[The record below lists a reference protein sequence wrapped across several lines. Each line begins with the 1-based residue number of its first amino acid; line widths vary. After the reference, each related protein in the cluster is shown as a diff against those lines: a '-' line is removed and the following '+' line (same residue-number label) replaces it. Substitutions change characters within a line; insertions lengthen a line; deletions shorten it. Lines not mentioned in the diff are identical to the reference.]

1 MLNDILAVMRKYG
14 LSEGEFLDVQLMRSS
29 RHSAQLERMISP
41 EGTYPLVGA
50 SLSYRCGVFHLLSQ
64 AALLKILPR
73 NINPTQVRAALT
85 KVLKRQFGN
94 NNNFDSAGWLVV
106 GLNGSQIDISEN
118 NINTGSLYM
127 CCSIFLALGL
137 DFNDQ
142 FWTAP
147 ASEWSSLKAWRGHPI
162 KADQLI
168 DF

>member
-1 MLNDILAVMRKYG
+1 
-14 LSEGEFLDVQLMRSS
+14 
-29 RHSAQLERMISP
+29 
-41 EGTYPLVGA
+41 
-50 SLSYRCGVFHLLSQ
+50 LSQ
-64 AALLKILPR
+64 AALLKVLPR